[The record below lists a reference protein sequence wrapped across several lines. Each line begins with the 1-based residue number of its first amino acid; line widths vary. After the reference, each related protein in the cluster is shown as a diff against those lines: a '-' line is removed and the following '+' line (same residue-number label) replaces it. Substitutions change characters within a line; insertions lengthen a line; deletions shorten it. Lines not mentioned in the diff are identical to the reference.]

1 MDESSA
7 TFFRM
12 AWILDY
18 PEAENFL
25 YPLFH
30 SKYLG
35 SDGNYARLNNPAIDA
50 LLDEARSRTVL
61 EEELRG
67 WRKAEEAIVEEAPW
81 LFLYHSASAIMV
93 KPYVKGVVF
102 TRMDAGPEI
111 QQVDLTAVTIE
122 AGAR

>member
-1 MDESSA
+1 
-7 TFFRM
+7 M

-30 SKYLG
+30 SNYLG
-35 SDGNYARLNNPAIDA
+35 SDGNFARTNNADIDRMLDA
-50 LLDEARSRTVL
+50 ARSATDLDEEIRL
-61 EEELRG
+61 

-81 LFLYHSASAIMV
+81 IFSHHNATAILV

-111 QQVDLTAVTIE
+111 QQVDLTNVTVEAVP
-122 AGAR
+122 